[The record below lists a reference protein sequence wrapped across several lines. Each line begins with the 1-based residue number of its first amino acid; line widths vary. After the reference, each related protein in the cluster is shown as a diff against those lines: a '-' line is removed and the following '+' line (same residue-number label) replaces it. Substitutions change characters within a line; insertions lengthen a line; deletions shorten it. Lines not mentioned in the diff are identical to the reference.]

1 MSRTHRILTLGVLA
15 AAAVPAVAEAA
26 DTAHRLG
33 GAPRMVLADEHHATI
48 KFATDRLPK
57 TSSGRYRATIRFAT
71 GVDARVTKI
80 TATGR
85 HGSDVVYSAKVTAK
99 DELKVGTKYR
109 ISFSLAGG
117 KPQRVLVKA
126 YRR

>member
-1 MSRTHRILTLGVLA
+1 MSRTNRILTLGLLA
-15 AAAVPAVAEAA
+15 AASVPAVAEAA
-26 DTAHRLG
+26 TTHRLG
-33 GAPRMVLADEHHATI
+33 GAPRMVLTDGHHATI

-57 TSSGRYRATIRFAT
+57 TSSGNYRATIRFGEDT
-71 GVDARVTKI
+71 DARVTKI

-99 DELKVGTKYR
+99 DTLKAGTKYR
-109 ISFSLAGG
+109 VSFTLAGG
-117 KPQRVLVKA
+117 KPQRVFVKA